1 MFSLIALLDI
11 LSSIRISWSHGLS
24 KHSVSF
30 YATDYL
36 EPKAISN
43 SHFIAVMDS
52 VNELLVK
59 GTVRTNCSLHHKPQL
74 GTLRGDCS
82 LEHLW
87 QGDILPNGVFPHI
100 LASGLDLLTGA
111 SPHGLSTWWGLP
123 REHGGWIL
131 KGSNLQREHDW
142 SESGKNW
149 VAFPD
154 LVSEVTAHNF
164 HWLLIRKSQHRLALS
179 QGGSETPPLRI
190 GVSKNLQIY
199 FKTSA
204 MLYVI
209 CNYIPAHSFFNFE
222 ISDTIFVMDKP

>member
-24 KHSVSF
+24 KHCISVLNIYSSCF
-30 YATDYL
+30 FCATDYL

-43 SHFIAVMDS
+43 GHFIALLDS
-52 VNELLVK
+52 VNEGLVK

-74 GTLRGDCS
+74 GTLRGDCG
-82 LEHLW
+82 LEQLW
-87 QGDILPNGVFPHI
+87 QGDSLPKGFFPHI
-100 LASGLDLLTGA
+100 LASGLDLLTGT
-111 SPHGLSTWWGLP
+111 SPYGLSMWWGLP

-142 SESGKNW
+142 SKSGKNW

-164 HWLLIRKSQHRLALS
+164 HWILIRKSQHRLALS
-179 QGGSETPPLRI
+179 QEGFRD
-190 GVSKNLQIY
+190 
-199 FKTSA
+199 TSSQDWGIKE
-204 MLYVI
+204 LL
-209 CNYIPAHSFFNFE
+209 
-222 ISDTIFVMDKP
+222 DIF